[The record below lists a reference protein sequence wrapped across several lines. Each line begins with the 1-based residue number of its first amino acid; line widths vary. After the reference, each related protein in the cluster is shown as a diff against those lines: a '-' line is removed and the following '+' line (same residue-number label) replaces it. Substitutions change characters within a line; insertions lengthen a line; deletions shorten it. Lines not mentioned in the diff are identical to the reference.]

1 MTIQAAIGIATL
13 LYQAPIG
20 LALLHQA
27 MAIVVLTIAVVHA
40 VRVTPP
46 RSMPYTETVRPM
58 SPTASRGLP

>member
-40 VRVTPP
+40 VRITPQRSIARLHAAAAAP
-46 RSMPYTETVRPM
+46 RG
-58 SPTASRGLP
+58 SP